1 MDARVSKSVED
12 PKFRALL
19 FGIFAALAVC
29 LAMAG
34 VYGVMAFGVQQRSR
48 EIGLRMALG
57 ASQASVLRLIL
68 EQGLLFAVAGLA
80 VGLSTA
86 VAAAR
91 FLETVLFEVQPVDTH
106 VYVAVALL
114 LGVVTLLASYLPARR
129 AAGLDPAAV
138 LQAE

>member
-1 MDARVSKSVED
+1 MSKSVED
-12 PKFRALL
+12 PSFRALL
-19 FGIFAALAVC
+19 FGIFASLAVC

-68 EQGLLFAVAGLA
+68 EQGLLFNAAGLA
-80 VGLSTA
+80 VGLGAA

-91 FLETVLFEVQPVDTH
+91 LLTTVLFEVEPIYAQ
-106 VYVAVALL
+106 VYVAVAVLL
-114 LGVVTLLASYLPARR
+114 WLVTFLASYLPARR